1 MRNPVTSM
9 VRGGWGLGV
18 GVLIAALSAGCGS
31 QTDGHAVPETT
42 GTGAATTAR
51 ATTAP
56 TSAAKETTK
65 VPGGLPAAAN
75 GTDLSACS
83 KGNCEIRVDGPT
95 TIPVPGFS
103 RIGGSVKIGEISA
116 LSTTA
121 STTVFGLPVSG
132 STGVGGTIFLNGLTV
147 KIVAVQGSSAVLRLS
162 TS

>member
-1 MRNPVTSM
+1 MRIPKTSM
-9 VRGGWGLGV
+9 ARGGWGLAV
-18 GVLIAALSAGCGS
+18 GVMIAGLIGGCGS
-31 QTDGHAVPETT
+31 ETDGHAMPETT
-42 GTGAATTAR
+42 QTGTTSVRQNSTT
-51 ATTAP
+51 TN
-56 TSAAKETTK
+56 SAKDTTK
-65 VPGGLPAAAN
+65 ASGGLPAAAN
-75 GTDLSACS
+75 GTDLGACS

-95 TIPVPGFS
+95 TIPVPGYS
-103 RIGGSVKIGEISA
+103 RIGGSVRIGEISA